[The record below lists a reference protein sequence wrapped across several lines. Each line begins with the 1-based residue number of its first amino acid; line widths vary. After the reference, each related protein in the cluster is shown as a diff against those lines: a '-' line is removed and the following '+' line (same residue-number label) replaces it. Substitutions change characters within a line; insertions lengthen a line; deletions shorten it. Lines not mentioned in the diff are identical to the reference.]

1 MKSIASIDLSFENF
15 EYVRIYW
22 QGIYHMVIKGLEYHS
37 YRFSN
42 DLTQAIMGSD
52 IKIVLIKDLL
62 QKPELFSDEGMH
74 NVGGEDEDLISNIE
88 MHLGVWRDITS
99 IEINYEDGT
108 EDSFRVLW
116 HEGVEPDVNLY
127 QKFDTSSPDEDVL
140 TITANNYT
148 G

>member
-1 MKSIASIDLSFENF
+1 MKSITSIDLSFENF
-15 EYVRIYW
+15 EYLRIYW
-22 QGIYHMVIKGLEYHS
+22 QGIYHMAIKGLEYHS

-74 NVGGEDEDLISNIE
+74 NAGGDDEDVISNIE

-99 IEINYEDGT
+99 IEVNYDDGT

-127 QKFDTSSPDEDVL
+127 QKFDTSSPDEDIL

-148 G
+148 D

>member
-1 MKSIASIDLSFENF
+1 MKSITSIDLSFENV
-15 EYVRIYW
+15 EYLRIYW
-22 QGIYHMVIKGLEYHS
+22 QGVSHMVIKGFEHHS
-37 YRFSN
+37 YRFAN
-42 DLTQAIMGSD
+42 DLTQAILGSD
-52 IKIVLIKDLL
+52 IKIVLVKDLL

-74 NVGGEDEDLISNIE
+74 NAGGDDVISNIE

-108 EDSFRVLW
+108 EESFRVLW

-127 QKFDTSSPDEDVL
+127 QKFDTSSPDEDIL

-148 G
+148 D